1 MNSPEKMAEVR
12 ERFSLPEPDA
22 KHECRADY
30 QTPGGS
36 ERADRLSRPHP
47 CYAGQWALH
56 GPHDYEV
63 RVQNWLGGGTAI
75 VHCSGKTRV
84 TVLGA

>member
-12 ERFSLPEPDA
+12 ARFSLPDPGAEHD
-22 KHECRADY
+22 CRATYRD
-30 QTPGGS
+30 GGTG
-36 ERADRLSRPHP
+36 ERAERLSGDSP
-47 CYAGQWALH
+47 CYEGQWTLH

-75 VHCSGKTRV
+75 THCPGKTEA
-84 TVLGA
+84 TVLG